1 MSETKSKVSAD
12 ETLRFAETHVQ
23 PALEWWLKRQLQQ
36 TRSTIIEASEEERS
50 ILQTLETLTK
60 GTYRDP
66 ERPPTNLTVRD
77 ALALR
82 VERGVEYG
90 GLYDL
95 VDALIMD
102 AYKAGFVFVTRAE
115 AEETTE
121 AEPSAEANAP
131 FTDDLFQ
138 DATILHRHHI
148 NLVRAGMT
156 GNEAELL
163 RESLHTGI
171 SVLGAMAKHRL
182 PSVDELAAVIRKVD
196 PSGSRRYAT
205 RGLAD
210 LILEEMGATL
220 SPPTNPTVRD
230 SRSAPGW
237 PCPDCGRS
245 AVQIV
250 MLTDPNGEHQHT
262 SYVCTNWPDPM
273 NGQQCGWTG
282 WTVPGWEG

>member
-115 AEETTE
+115 AEDTTE
-121 AEPSAEANAP
+121 ADRDAERSAEAWHA
-131 FTDDLFQ
+131 
-138 DATILHRHHI
+138 
-148 NLVRAGMT
+148 
-156 GNEAELL
+156 EAMEASRVIADMEEELNTL
-163 RESLHTGI
+163 RGQLLEAVESREMWRQTRSDEI
-171 SVLGAMAKHRL
+171 SL
-182 PSVDELAAVIRKVD
+182 DLAAITEERDRMEVAVRGALHLLDSWKISGPQVRRIRRAL
-196 PSGSRRYAT
+196 PEAT
-205 RGLAD
+205 EWA
-210 LILEEMGATL
+210 
-220 SPPTNPTVRD
+220 
-230 SRSAPGW
+230 
-237 PCPDCGRS
+237 
-245 AVQIV
+245 Q
-250 MLTDPNGEHQHT
+250 
-262 SYVCTNWPDPM
+262 
-273 NGQQCGWTG
+273 
-282 WTVPGWEG
+282 